1 MFAYIKVGLQC
12 CCSADRG
19 SGIACKPEQTTL
31 SPRCMYIYTKN
42 VYQNT
47 HYGHLSV
54 ALLWAYFEIYQISI
68 GQNKARKTLFVNMSP
83 LFYAVGGSGIY

>member
-1 MFAYIKVGLQC
+1 
-12 CCSADRG
+12 
-19 SGIACKPEQTTL
+19 
-31 SPRCMYIYTKN
+31 MYIYTKN

-68 GQNKARKTLFVNMSP
+68 GQNKARKTLFVNMSFC
-83 LFYAVGGSGIY
+83 LTSGSDGRF